1 MTSALCW
8 CPNFECMSPKRDKRK
23 ISKNMITRWCFVVF
37 CTSLLTPT
45 PLKKKKNESWWNW
58 WNCLPSWRHRYI
70 SGRTLPSLVTP
81 FNNFS
86 MFIISFKQLLQT
98 LNILFQTKV
107 NWHISQSLIFNSYQS
122 RPCVEISKVFD
133 RYLPQYALAE
143 ILPNCTKMKNI
154 IFSNH
159 TVSLQHAVYWSFNHS
174 INYSKHQDNYMSIH
188 IDVR

>member
-1 MTSALCW
+1 MVLCR
-8 CPNFECMSPKRDKRK
+8 FLHQ
-23 ISKNMITRWCFVVF
+23 FVNPYP
-37 CTSLLTPT
+37 S
-45 PLKKKKNESWWNW
+45 KKNESWWNW
-58 WNCLPSWRHRYI
+58 WNCLPSWHRYI

-159 TVSLQHAVYWSFNHS
+159 TVSSNKQSIDHLVIQSIIQNIKIITCIYILMSVKYHALWDSPCENNHLQLTKNETTPLKVATMRF
-174 INYSKHQDNYMSIH
+174 
-188 IDVR
+188 